1 MSDVADAGVSVETPT
16 STAPV
21 VESPA
26 AASPPPPVPEAVQPS
41 PEIPPVETPAP
52 EVPQPSRPPSNPVT
66 DKSSERFSA
75 TPPPSQAGPA
85 LRQGPDPVSP
95 PTNPTAITPDT
106 IAAPAASYGVNIKDR
121 LYAALEKVQF
131 RKRAKLEKIIVLAK
145 AKRSIKND
153 DVEKLLRVSDAT
165 ATNYLSQLVREGKL
179 KRSGIRAG
187 TVYELV

>member
-16 STAPV
+16 STVPV
-21 VESPA
+21 VETPA
-26 AASPPPPVPEAVQPS
+26 AARVTDKLPEQFSATPPHSQAAPALQQGPNPVSPPSSQVS
-41 PEIPPVETPAP
+41 PPAP
-52 EVPQPSRPPSNPVT
+52 EVPQPSPEIPPAEIPAPEVPQPSPAPQPV
-66 DKSSERFSA
+66 
-75 TPPPSQAGPA
+75 
-85 LRQGPDPVSP
+85 P
-95 PTNPTAITPDT
+95 PTNPTASIPATIT
-106 IAAPAASYGVNIKDR
+106 IKDR

-131 RKRAKLEKIIVLAK
+131 RKRAKLEKILVLAK
-145 AKRSIKND
+145 AKRSIRND